1 MRKLLVLFGIVLC
14 LSLSAAAAD
23 DSPADP
29 AAPVPA
35 AAAPVDQHP
44 PGYIYQPDRGRVQFG
59 VGYQYQ
65 SYNVFGRT
73 FHDNGYNI
81 DAVVGVGDWITG
93 ATARLTVA
101 AEVTTAFG
109 FGGETSGETD
119 LERKV
124 VICRCLDRT
133 SRSESESR
141 FEPWIHVLPGWQ
153 HFRFSQAGSF
163 GSNSAFGFMAGGGLD
178 FKISRRV
185 YWRVQGDYL
194 GTNFTHGIDTNYSV
208 GTGFVINY

>member
-1 MRKLLVLFGIVLC
+1 MRKFLVLFGIALC

-44 PGYIYQPDRGRVQFG
+44 PGYIFMPDRGRVQFG

-81 DAVVGVGDWITG
+81 GAVVGVGDWITG

-101 AEVTTAFG
+101 AEATAAFG
-109 FGGETSGETD
+109 FGGETSGKPI
-119 LERKV
+119 LSVKSLFAGAGPHLS
-124 VICRCLDRT
+124 IQ
-133 SRSESESR
+133 SESR
-141 FEPWIHVLPGWQ
+141 FEPWIHLLPGVQ
-153 HFRFSQAGSF
+153 HFRFSQAGPF
-163 GSNSAFGFMAGGGLD
+163 GSNSAFGFMAGAGLD

-194 GTNFTHGIDTNYSV
+194 GTNFTHGIDSNYSV

>member
-1 MRKLLVLFGIVLC
+1 MRKFLVLFGIALC

-109 FGGETSGETD
+109 FGGETSGKPT
-119 LERKV
+119 LSAKSLFV
-124 VICRCLDRT
+124 GAGPHLSIQ
-133 SRSESESR
+133 SESR

-153 HFRFSQAGSF
+153 HFRFS
-163 GSNSAFGFMAGGGLD
+163 
-178 FKISRRV
+178 
-185 YWRVQGDYL
+185 
-194 GTNFTHGIDTNYSV
+194 
-208 GTGFVINY
+208 